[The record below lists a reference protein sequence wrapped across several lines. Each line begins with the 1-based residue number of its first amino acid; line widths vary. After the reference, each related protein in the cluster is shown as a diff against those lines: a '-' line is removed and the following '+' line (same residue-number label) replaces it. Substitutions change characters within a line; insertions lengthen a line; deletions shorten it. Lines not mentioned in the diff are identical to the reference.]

1 MTALSEPIARQL
13 VHAFM
18 DGAEVLGESP
28 EGGIYV
34 LTELPPY
41 LLSELEQFEANTVDD
56 EEDDPAGTD
65 LDGGEYAVD
74 DEGEDQ
80 RDLREPENRP

>member
-1 MTALSEPIARQL
+1 M
-13 VHAFM
+13 
-18 DGAEVLGESP
+18 LGEDP
-28 EGGIYV
+28 EGSVCV
-34 LTELPPY
+34 LTVLPPS
-41 LLSELEQFEANTVDD
+41 LLAELEQFEADTVDD

-80 RDLREPENRP
+80 RDLRELESVP